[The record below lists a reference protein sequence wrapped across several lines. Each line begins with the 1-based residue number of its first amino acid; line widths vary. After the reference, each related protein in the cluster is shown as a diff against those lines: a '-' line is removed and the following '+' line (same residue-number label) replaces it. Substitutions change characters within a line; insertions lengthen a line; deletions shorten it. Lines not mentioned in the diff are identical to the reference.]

1 MLKWLKIVYES
12 DTYLYPENKKQ
23 FVLHHHCF
31 IKLSTYSK
39 LHQYHKKVWLHLSDP
54 DIHQGRYETQL
65 ELTHVLSMKIQTPYL
80 IIIAVICLLQG
91 CDEPPIEPQNES
103 AAISHA
109 AAPTCKGANRL
120 FDHERLKGAPV
131 CIPMQPQRVVDLSAN
146 ALEALQLSGKSV
158 VGAKPWATRI
168 LAKNYPYL
176 RADLQSI
183 ENIGDP
189 VDLEKIAALKPD
201 IIFTNSF
208 LVQGIESQ
216 LRAIAP
222 LLIFEPSNT
231 GAWREG
237 YEFVSAALN
246 IEHVI
251 DEATAEYFE
260 RIELL
265 KKVLIEQVGNPED
278 IQVSISRLWGS
289 NSEMAMN
296 LIHSFSS
303 TIVKEAGLG
312 RPASQGLS
320 AEEARALYKSDGS
333 VRISIE
339 RIDLIDG
346 DILFLWSEAPDL
358 DGDVAADKRYL
369 ELLDDPVWNSLQVAQ
384 SGKVVRAGGHWVGW
398 GFHAAHAVLDD
409 LFEHVAGVDPLVV
422 SPNPMKTKS
431 SQSEALAVFPN

>member
-1 MLKWLKIVYES
+1 
-12 DTYLYPENKKQ
+12 
-23 FVLHHHCF
+23 
-31 IKLSTYSK
+31 
-39 LHQYHKKVWLHLSDP
+39 
-54 DIHQGRYETQL
+54 
-65 ELTHVLSMKIQTPYL
+65 MKIQTNYL
-80 IIIAVICLLQG
+80 IIIANICLLQG
-91 CDEPPIEPQNES
+91 CDKRPVEHLNEPEVMTQAVAACEES
-103 AAISHA
+103 H
-109 AAPTCKGANRL
+109 RL
-120 FDHERLKGAPV
+120 FDHERLKGKPV
-131 CIPMQPQRVVDLSAN
+131 CIPIRPQRVVDLGAN

-176 RADLQSI
+176 RPQLQSI

-189 VDLEKIAALKPD
+189 ADLEKIAALKPD

-237 YEFVSAALN
+237 FKFVGAALN

-260 RIELL
+260 RIDLL
-265 KKVLIEQVGNPED
+265 NKVLIEQVGNPKE

-312 RPASQGLS
+312 RPPSQGLS
-320 AEEARALYKSDGS
+320 AEDARALYKSDGS

-358 DGDVAADKRYL
+358 DGDVAADARYL
-369 ELLDDPVWNSLQVAQ
+369 ELLDDPVWNSLSVVQRD
-384 SGKVVRAGGHWVGW
+384 KVVRAGGHWVGW

-409 LFEHVAGVDPLVV
+409 LFEHVARIDPMTV
-422 SPNPMKTKS
+422 SPNPMKTKN
-431 SQSEALAVFPN
+431 SQTEAVAQFQH